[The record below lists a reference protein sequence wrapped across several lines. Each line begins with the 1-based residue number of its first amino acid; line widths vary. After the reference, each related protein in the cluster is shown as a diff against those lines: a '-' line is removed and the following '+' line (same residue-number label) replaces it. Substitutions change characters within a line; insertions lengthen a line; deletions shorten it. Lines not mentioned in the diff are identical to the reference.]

1 MGKNRGGGGGSTP
14 RCHTWEV
21 ALSLR
26 AGGGFGSIYQ
36 QTICIVV
43 KPTSAFSVNV
53 CLGGKWG
60 GTDTSS
66 NQGITKGWQSNQTE
80 TRRDL

>member
-1 MGKNRGGGGGSTP
+1 MGKIRGGGEISHSLPHLGSGFVP
-14 RCHTWEV
+14 KSR
-21 ALSLR
+21 
-26 AGGGFGSIYQ
+26 GGFGSIYQ

-43 KPTSAFSVNV
+43 KPTRAFSVNV

>member
-26 AGGGFGSIYQ
+26 AGGG
-36 QTICIVV
+36 VRV
-43 KPTSAFSVNV
+43 HLSANNLHRCKTNKRFL
-53 CLGGKWG
+53 CQCMFRGEMGGNRHFIK
-60 GTDTSS
+60 S
-66 NQGITKGWQSNQTE
+66 
-80 TRRDL
+80 RDYERLAI

>member
-26 AGGGFGSIYQ
+26 AGGGSGPFISKQ
-36 QTICIVV
+36 
-43 KPTSAFSVNV
+43 SAS
-53 CLGGKWG
+53 L
-60 GTDTSS
+60 
-66 NQGITKGWQSNQTE
+66 
-80 TRRDL
+80 